1 MLRNILPFTLVLILC
16 GCAEDPARL
25 ELQLEVGSEDAYA
38 YSYEQRLT
46 VAGEEGQ
53 ADTEMRTKLSY
64 EWRESAVEVAPDS
77 TRLELTID
85 SVRYEM
91 KAESDGKVLLSD
103 SFDSNDMES
112 NPSLTV
118 RGYAGMVGRS
128 FTIQVDPRGE
138 RLELAGYD
146 EMLTTLIGE
155 LYNADD
161 LRQSIASQ
169 TFARDNSAEAM
180 VDSLAPVFSIYPV
193 KPVRVGDKWTR
204 RTELTTGFPRG
215 RESHFELVEREGGK
229 CRVKVH
235 ATIAP
240 LEGEPTTQFGARSA
254 RTLLR
259 GGANGELTLDE
270 ASGRILVGRLEADLE
285 GTMETLPTDQHAGYT
300 KAIGVTTIL
309 DIRRE

>member
-1 MLRNILPFTLVLILC
+1 
-16 GCAEDPARL
+16 
-25 ELQLEVGSEDAYA
+25 
-38 YSYEQRLT
+38 
-46 VAGEEGQ
+46 VA
-53 ADTEMRTKLSY
+53 
-64 EWRESAVEVAPDS
+64 VAPDS
-77 TRLELTID
+77 VQLDLTFD

-103 SFDSNDMES
+103 SFDSNDMEA

-118 RGYAGMVGRS
+118 RGYAGMVGRG
-128 FTIQVDPRGE
+128 FTIQVDPVGE

-180 VDSLAPVFSIYPV
+180 ADSLAPVFSIYPAA
-193 KPVRVGDKWTR
+193 PVRVGDEWTR

-215 RESHFELVEREGGK
+215 RQSHFELVERKDGQ
-229 CRVKVH
+229 CRIKVH
-235 ATIAP
+235 ASIAP
-240 LEGEPTTQFGARSA
+240 LEGAPVSQFGARSA

-259 GGANGELTLDE
+259 GEANGELTLDE
-270 ASGRILVGRLEADLE
+270 ASGRILVGQLKADLE

-300 KAIGVTTIL
+300 KAIQVTTIL
-309 DIRRE
+309 DIRRQ